1 MQQQNSIPKRL
12 RKVAPLLSPEL
23 ANDLRNLMH
32 RLYNG
37 LPVNTDDFDGVMAGA
52 ILEELDIAIAA
63 CPVNRLKHVAR
74 IRKQQQQF
82 TAA

>member
-1 MQQQNSIPKRL
+1 MNPTTTVPKKL
-12 RKVAPLLSPEL
+12 RKVAPLLSFEL

-63 CPVNRLKHVAR
+63 CPLNRLKHVGR

>member
-1 MQQQNSIPKRL
+1 MQQTNSIPKKL
-12 RKVAPLLSPEL
+12 RKVAPLLPFEL

-37 LPVNTDDFDGVMAGA
+37 LPVTPDDFDGCMAGA

-63 CPVNRLKHVAR
+63 NPLSRLKHAGKV
-74 IRKQQQQF
+74 RKQQLNY
-82 TAA
+82 TT

>member
-1 MQQQNSIPKRL
+1 MKTETQVPKQL
-12 RKVAPLLSPEL
+12 RRVAPLLSYEL

-37 LPVNTDDFDGVMAGA
+37 LPVNPDDFDGCMAGA

-63 CPVNRLKHVAR
+63 NPLSRLKHVAK
-74 IRKQQQQF
+74 IRKQQNAYTQ
-82 TAA
+82 